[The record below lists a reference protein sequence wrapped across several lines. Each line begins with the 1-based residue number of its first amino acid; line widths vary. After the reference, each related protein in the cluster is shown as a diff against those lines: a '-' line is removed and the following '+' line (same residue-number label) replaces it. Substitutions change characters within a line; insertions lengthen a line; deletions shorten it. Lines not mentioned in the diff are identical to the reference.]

1 MNNVV
6 RIIFSYIVN
15 YPVLKFWEQEIA
27 KPIGLVFENR
37 TVLAEALKMLMHIC
51 ILIEPDNSYKE
62 IKKVLRC
69 ANSHG
74 TVSIVSLNLYER
86 TRKRKMLEILLDA
99 NAYGYCDGETVSTAV
114 VLLFDGVVP
123 NKLKKY
129 VYEIHLT
136 EKDLNC
142 DSFQLK
148 DIVPNPK
155 ELALI
160 KDKICQHTF
169 KTHNSI
175 IPAATFL
182 YTSCS
187 GEKYLECIETA
198 SVIDSRAEEFACQDG
213 VAEFFC
219 EKLYEFVGDGEIDA
233 VYRLPYINEEGVKS
247 LENALFFDEMYV
259 YLHSKY
265 FQKLCMKFFDDEMSN
280 VIVKS
285 ALLEC
290 GIIIADGTCGYTTKM
305 SYIKAT
311 GKFERVRMI
320 KFDTKRIQGDTRESI
335 INYLQEVM

>member
-1 MNNVV
+1 MNDVV
-6 RIIFSYIVN
+6 RIIFTYILN
-15 YPVLKFWEQEIA
+15 YPVLKFWGQEIT
-27 KPIGLVFENR
+27 KPIGLVFDNR
-37 TVLAEALKMLMHIC
+37 TVLADALKLLMHFC
-51 ILIEPDNSYKE
+51 ILIEPNNSYKE

-74 TVSIVSLNLYER
+74 VVSIVSHNVYEKTRERNLI
-86 TRKRKMLEILLDA
+86 EILLDA
-99 NAYGYCDGETVSTAV
+99 NTYGYCDGETVSTAV
-114 VLLFDGVVP
+114 VLLFDGIVP
-123 NKLKKY
+123 NELKKK
-129 VYEIHLT
+129 VYEIHLS
-136 EKDLNC
+136 EKNLNC

-160 KDKICQHTF
+160 KDKISRHTF
-169 KTHNSI
+169 KTHDSI

-182 YTSCS
+182 YTSSS
-187 GEKYLECIETA
+187 GEKYIECIKNA
-198 SVIDSRAEEFACQDG
+198 SVIDSCAEEFACQDG

-265 FQKLCMKFFDDEMSN
+265 FQKLCTKFFDDEMSN